1 MTVST
6 HKTTAT
12 GSGQEDIDGGVIANG
27 GNIAGSR
34 FTAKKPSEL
43 VSERSDLYGSK
54 VIANTGSAY
63 PSHAWGMT
71 LNLDF
76 DTSKNQAWYHEGTT
90 LYTLESVSG
99 AAWTDRAVT
108 NASGIYMNQCGAY
121 RVA

>member
-6 HKTTAT
+6 HTQTAT

-54 VIANTGSAY
+54 VLANTGSAY
-63 PSHAWGMT
+63 
-71 LNLDF
+71 
-76 DTSKNQAWYHEGTT
+76 
-90 LYTLESVSG
+90 
-99 AAWTDRAVT
+99 
-108 NASGIYMNQCGAY
+108 
-121 RVA
+121 